1 MSVVKLAVETKSLV
15 MINFARNNL
24 LKNQIFN
31 MTAMQAHSDQISYE
45 NAELQLKRLQNVLSE
60 IGLLVVAVSGGIDS
74 TLLAIISARQSDVD
88 VQMVHAI
95 SPAVPELATQRVQ
108 RYARTENWRLR
119 ISDAGEFR
127 DSRYL
132 NNPVDRCFYCKSNL
146 YRYITE
152 EFKDIQV
159 VSGANCSDLADYRP
173 GLKAATEYGVRH
185 PYVEAGISKSGIR
198 EIARFLNLDDLSELP
213 ASPCLSSRVETGI
226 RIESTSLKAIDRVET
241 EIRTMLQT
249 KAVRCRIRREGIVVE
264 LDNDALSKIGK
275 EDRQAVRAVVQSS
288 FSDRKAQ
295 VTVEFEEYR
304 MGSAFIRETK

>member
-1 MSVVKLAVETKSLV
+1 

-159 VSGANCSDLADYRP
+159 VSGANCSDLTDYRP

-241 EIRTMLQT
+241 EIKSTLRT

>member
-1 MSVVKLAVETKSLV
+1 
-15 MINFARNNL
+15 
-24 LKNQIFN
+24 
-31 MTAMQAHSDQISYE
+31 MTAIQVHPDHRPHE
-45 NAELQLKRLQNVLSE
+45 NAELQLEHLQNTLSK

-108 RYARTENWRLR
+108 RYARAENWRLW

-127 DSRYL
+127 DSRYM

-152 EFKDIQV
+152 QFKDIQV
-159 VSGANCSDLADYRP
+159 VSGANCSDLTDYRP

-226 RIESTSLKAIDRVET
+226 PIESTSLKAIDRVET
-241 EIRTMLQT
+241 EIKSRLRT

-264 LDNDALSKIGK
+264 LDNDALSKIGR
-275 EDRQAVRAVVQSS
+275 EDRQAVHAVVQSS

-295 VTVEFEEYR
+295 VTVDFEEYR

>member
-1 MSVVKLAVETKSLV
+1 V

-159 VSGANCSDLADYRP
+159 VSGANCSDLTDYRP

-226 RIESTSLKAIDRVET
+226 RIESTSLNAIDRVET
-241 EIRTMLQT
+241 EIKSTLRT

>member
-159 VSGANCSDLADYRP
+159 VSGANCSDLTDYRP

-295 VTVEFEEYR
+295 VTVDFEEYR

>member
-1 MSVVKLAVETKSLV
+1 

>member
-24 LKNQIFN
+24 LENQIFN
-31 MTAMQAHSDQISYE
+31 MTAMQAHPDQMSYE
-45 NAELQLKRLQNVLSE
+45 NAELQLKRLQNVVSE

-264 LDNDALSKIGK
+264 LDNDALSKIGS

>member
-31 MTAMQAHSDQISYE
+31 MTAMQAHSNQISYE

-127 DSRYL
+127 DSKYL
-132 NNPVDRCFYCKSNL
+132 DNPVNRCFYCKSNL

-152 EFKDIQV
+152 KFKDIQV
-159 VSGANCSDLADYRP
+159 VSGANCSDLTDYRP

-241 EIRTMLQT
+241 EIKSTLRT

>member
-159 VSGANCSDLADYRP
+159 VSGANCSDLTDYRP

-241 EIRTMLQT
+241 EIKSTLRT

>member
-1 MSVVKLAVETKSLV
+1 
-15 MINFARNNL
+15 
-24 LKNQIFN
+24 
-31 MTAMQAHSDQISYE
+31 MTAMQVHPDQMSCE

-88 VQMVHAI
+88 VQMMHAI

-108 RYARTENWRLR
+108 RYARAENWRLR
-119 ISDAGEFR
+119 ISDAGEFG
-127 DSRYL
+127 DSRYM
-132 NNPVDRCFYCKSNL
+132 NNPVDRCFYCKSSL

-152 EFKDIQV
+152 QFKDIQV
-159 VSGANCSDLADYRP
+159 VSGANCSDLTDYRP

-198 EIARFLNLDDLSELP
+198 EIARFLNLDDLSELS

-226 RIESTSLKAIDRVET
+226 PIEPTSLKAIDRVET
-241 EIRTMLQT
+241 EIKSKLRT

-264 LDNDALSKIGK
+264 LDNDALSKIGR
-275 EDRQAVRAVVQSS
+275 EDRQAVCAVVQSS

-295 VTVEFEEYR
+295 VTVDFEEYR

>member
-31 MTAMQAHSDQISYE
+31 MTAMQAHSNQISYE

-159 VSGANCSDLADYRP
+159 VSGANCSDLTDYRP

-226 RIESTSLKAIDRVET
+226 RIESTSLNAIDRVET

>member
-1 MSVVKLAVETKSLV
+1 M
-15 MINFARNNL
+15 
-24 LKNQIFN
+24 
-31 MTAMQAHSDQISYE
+31 SYE

-108 RYARTENWRLR
+108 RYARAENWRLW

-127 DSRYL
+127 DSRYM

-152 EFKDIQV
+152 QYQDIQV
-159 VSGANCSDLADYRP
+159 VSGANCSDLTDYRP

-226 RIESTSLKAIDRVET
+226 PIESTSLKAIDRVET
-241 EIRTMLQT
+241 EIKSRLRT

-264 LDNDALSKIGK
+264 LDNDALSKIGR

-295 VTVEFEEYR
+295 VTVDFEEYR

>member
-226 RIESTSLKAIDRVET
+226 RIESTSLNAIDRVET

>member
-74 TLLAIISARQSDVD
+74 TLLAILSARQSDVD

-226 RIESTSLKAIDRVET
+226 RIESTSLNAIDRVET

>member
-1 MSVVKLAVETKSLV
+1 
-15 MINFARNNL
+15 
-24 LKNQIFN
+24 
-31 MTAMQAHSDQISYE
+31 MTAMQVHPHQMPHE
-45 NAELQLKRLQNVLSE
+45 NAELQLEHLQNTLSK
-60 IGLLVVAVSGGIDS
+60 IGSLIVAVSGGIDS

-95 SPAVPELATQRVQ
+95 SPAVPILATQRVQ
-108 RYARTENWRLR
+108 RYARAENWRLR
-119 ISDAGEFR
+119 IADAGEFR
-127 DSRYL
+127 DSRYM

-152 EFKDIQV
+152 QFKDIQV
-159 VSGANCSDLADYRP
+159 VSGANCSDLTDYRP

-226 RIESTSLKAIDRVET
+226 PIESTSLKAIDRVET
-241 EIRTMLQT
+241 EIKSRLRT

-264 LDNDALSKIGK
+264 LDNDALSKIGR
-275 EDRQAVRAVVQSS
+275 EDRQAVHAVVQSS

-295 VTVEFEEYR
+295 VTVDFEEYR

>member
-45 NAELQLKRLQNVLSE
+45 NAELQLKRLQNVVSE

>member
-31 MTAMQAHSDQISYE
+31 MTAMQAHSNQISYE

-159 VSGANCSDLADYRP
+159 VSGANCSDLTDYRP

>member
-24 LKNQIFN
+24 LKIQIFN

-108 RYARTENWRLR
+108 RYARTENWQLR

-226 RIESTSLKAIDRVET
+226 RIESTSLNAIDRVET

>member
-1 MSVVKLAVETKSLV
+1 
-15 MINFARNNL
+15 
-24 LKNQIFN
+24 
-31 MTAMQAHSDQISYE
+31 MTAMQVHPHQMPHE
-45 NAELQLKRLQNVLSE
+45 NAELQLEHLQNTLSK
-60 IGLLVVAVSGGIDS
+60 IGSLVVAVSGGIDS

-88 VQMVHAI
+88 VQIVHAI

-108 RYARTENWRLR
+108 RYARAENWRLR
-119 ISDAGEFR
+119 IANAGEFR
-127 DSRYL
+127 DSRYM

-152 EFKDIQV
+152 QFKDIQV
-159 VSGANCSDLADYRP
+159 VSGANCSDLTDYRP

-198 EIARFLNLDDLSELP
+198 EIARILNFDDLSELP

-226 RIESTSLKAIDRVET
+226 PIESTSLKAIDRVET
-241 EIRTMLQT
+241 EIKSRLRT

-264 LDNDALSKIGK
+264 LDNDALSKIGR
-275 EDRQAVRAVVQSS
+275 EDRQAVSAVVQSS
-288 FSDRKAQ
+288 FSDGKAQ
-295 VTVEFEEYR
+295 VTVDFEEYR

>member
-1 MSVVKLAVETKSLV
+1 M

-226 RIESTSLKAIDRVET
+226 RIESTSLNAIDRVET

>member
-74 TLLAIISARQSDVD
+74 TLLAILSARQSDVD

-152 EFKDIQV
+152 KFKDIQV
-159 VSGANCSDLADYRP
+159 VSGANCSDLTDYRP

-226 RIESTSLKAIDRVET
+226 RIESTSLNAIDRVET

>member
-1 MSVVKLAVETKSLV
+1 MP
-15 MINFARNNL
+15 
-24 LKNQIFN
+24 
-31 MTAMQAHSDQISYE
+31 HE
-45 NAELQLKRLQNVLSE
+45 NAELQLEHLQNTLSK
-60 IGLLVVAVSGGIDS
+60 IGSLVVAVSGGIDS

-108 RYARTENWRLR
+108 RYARAENWRLW
-119 ISDAGEFR
+119 ISDTGEFR
-127 DSRYL
+127 DSRYM

-152 EFKDIQV
+152 QFKDIQV

-173 GLKAATEYGVRH
+173 GLKAAKEFGVRH

-226 RIESTSLKAIDRVET
+226 PIESTSLKAIDRVET
-241 EIRTMLQT
+241 EIKSRLRT

-264 LDNDALSKIGK
+264 LDNDALSKIGR
-275 EDRQAVRAVVQSS
+275 EDRQAVHAVVQSS

-295 VTVEFEEYR
+295 VSVDFEEYR

>member
-127 DSRYL
+127 DSKYL
-132 NNPVDRCFYCKSNL
+132 DNPVNRCFYCKSNL

-159 VSGANCSDLADYRP
+159 VSGANCSDLTDYRP

>member
-241 EIRTMLQT
+241 EIKSTLRT